1 MFGALTSSFSA
12 SGLLGAA
19 TPDDPPPKKAPPRK
33 YSYAPTP
40 LNYLSRAA
48 ISLEYASLRYQSHCP
63 LGMYVIPFAED
74 PSIWDATLFIHQGES
89 HGIHLRILVL
99 KNYGPRLLHRLNPK
113 VSFDVSP

>member
-19 TPDDPPPKKAPPRK
+19 TPDDPPPKKALRK
-33 YSYAPTP
+33 SSCAPTP
-40 LNYLSRAA
+40 LNHLSRAA

-89 HGIHLRILVL
+89 HGIHLRILFL
-99 KNYGPRLLHRLNPK
+99 KL
-113 VSFDVSP
+113 V